1 MLIYWSVWYIVMLVY
16 DIMMHWTEHVCIMKI
31 NVQWLSM
38 GMQGK
43 HRCIFD
49 QGTHMRMCKCLLYIY
64 MYIFLRS
71 YLKGQSCSL
80 ILFAINDFL
89 FAGYPLSHTC
99 NMFFLQC
106 RRKSSQPRS
115 YQTKILGTLAHHA
128 ILLLVIQLL
137 VIIQPSIQPN
147 HHLEPH
153 RGWLSMGDP
162 GDGVPNHL
170 WRVIGENGLLVRQE
184 VLWCFSMLSKRDHLK
199 GETAMLY
206 HSFNQNHISAWWSG
220 SIPKIGYKMA
230 LWMGKMVIMIQSHSS
245 GGGWL
250 NSIFVPFS

>member
-1 MLIYWSVWYIVMLVY
+1 MIYSYAGVWYYDALDRTCVY
-16 DIMMHWTEHVCIMKI
+16 YENKCAVIIHGNARETQMHFWSRHPYAHVQVFTI
-31 NVQWLSM
+31 
-38 GMQGK
+38 
-43 HRCIFD
+43 
-49 QGTHMRMCKCLLYIY
+49 YIY